1 MDLFKPS
8 SALIIEDKPTN
19 MSNKGIDTTF
29 VHYGIRK
36 EDMNI
41 IEQLCAENDV
51 DFSWLQENILR
62 EFHSLRINNEEI
74 DQKTI
79 EKIIEKALN
88 KK

>member
-1 MDLFKPS
+1 MQ
-8 SALIIEDKPTN
+8 
-19 MSNKGIDTTF
+19 NKGLDTTF
-29 VHYGIRK
+29 IHFGIRK
-36 EDMNI
+36 DDMDI
-41 IEQLCAENDV
+41 IETMCLENEV
-51 DFSWLQENILR
+51 DFTWLQENILR

>member
-1 MDLFKPS
+1 M
-8 SALIIEDKPTN
+8 E
-19 MSNKGIDTTF
+19 NKGIDTTF

-36 EDMNI
+36 EDMRI
-41 IEQLCAENDV
+41 IEQLCEENEI
-51 DFSWLQENILR
+51 DFTWLQEHILR
-62 EFHSLRINNEEI
+62 EFHSLRINNEDI